1 MRCIFCWINPLWLLS
16 LWNCSNCFL
25 CATATVKCCK
35 WSPGFNNKHLAMTK
49 LDWRRLWWERQIKP
63 TKQQSPAFGTRQ
75 GHCSQALQDFLHVI
89 RLWMFLHKN
98 QFLFSSAVVT
108 QLTNVT
114 DGQNYDIQH
123 LYKTSGSA
131 ARPVLVSRA
140 SRSALASYRKVTTC
154 HCLWCACWGCAISAD
169 NLCLPLQDDPA
180 LRPQGRRQTAGC
192 LDSYLIPQIT
202 AARPEAGN
210 ASLLI
215 CCCRP

>member
-1 MRCIFCWINPLWLLS
+1 
-16 LWNCSNCFL
+16 
-25 CATATVKCCK
+25 
-35 WSPGFNNKHLAMTK
+35 
-49 LDWRRLWWERQIKP
+49 
-63 TKQQSPAFGTRQ
+63 
-75 GHCSQALQDFLHVI
+75 
-89 RLWMFLHKN
+89 MFLHKN

-123 LYKTSGSA
+123 LYKTNGSA

-140 SRSALASYRKVTTC
+140 SHSVLASYRKVTTC
-154 HCLWCACWGCAISAD
+154 RCLCCACWGCAISAD

-180 LRPQGRRQTAGC
+180 SWPQGRRQTAGC

-210 ASLLI
+210 ARRSVAVVHKPRPTVNI
-215 CCCRP
+215 CSPDTTVAYVCASAGWLRGHVSGKGANVEYQLR